1 MGGPRDPQLNTL
13 ASRLLSRVL
22 ETLVCLPTSSV
33 FLRKQPTGKPI
44 EFPKMHQRIT
54 YLLPPGTGVNPSD
67 IDAGKDHLTFAKAH
81 DAAVERRM
89 TLGLSELPH
98 YVCVHMCQRIFS
110 QEQQND

>member
-1 MGGPRDPQLNTL
+1 
-13 ASRLLSRVL
+13 
-22 ETLVCLPTSSV
+22 
-33 FLRKQPTGKPI
+33 
-44 EFPKMHQRIT
+44 MHQRIT

-98 YVCVHMCQRIFS
+98 YVCVHMCQRILS
-110 QEQQND
+110 QKLQNDSD